1 MADGELVSATIAST
15 MIFGSGEECPG
26 EYFCLPGLR
35 DVYGLTFREFR
46 VLDPGG
52 PRTVEALRTGQIDIG
67 VLFTTC
73 PRLEEAG
80 GRLVLLR
87 DDRRLQPP
95 EHIVPLAGAS
105 VIDRAPHLDG
115 ALADVSRAL
124 TTERLARLN
133 REIDVRGRSRGEVV
147 ARWLEKVVRRREGDR
162 LPAGVGTVRV
172 GSADFS
178 ESATIAEIYAQA
190 LTVAGFAVERV
201 GAMGNR
207 DRYFPRLAA
216 GNFDLVPEYVGSL
229 LAFLEAGQAS
239 RAARRGDLRR
249 GGLQAL
255 LRRLEETLEQA
266 GLAAL
271 TPATGQSQNGIVVT
285 ADTASRHG
293 LRRIS
298 DLSKAAPGAG
308 ILG

>member
-1 MADGELVSATIAST
+1 MADGARVSGTIAST
-15 MIFGSGEECPG
+15 MIFGSGAECPG

-52 PRTVEALRTGQIDIG
+52 PRTLEALRTGEIDVG

-73 PRLEEAG
+73 PELEDAG
-80 GRLVLLR
+80 ERLVLLH
-87 DDRRLQPP
+87 DDRGLQPP
-95 EHIVPLAGAS
+95 EHIVPVAGAS
-105 VIDRAPHLDG
+105 VIDRASHLDG

-133 REIDVRGRSRGEVV
+133 REIDLRHRSREEVV
-147 ARWLEKVVRRREGDR
+147 AHWLENVTPRRASDPF
-162 LPAGVGTVRV
+162 PAGLGTVRV

-178 ESATIAEIYAQA
+178 ESATIAEIFAQA
-190 LTVAGFAVERV
+190 LTRKGVAVERV

-207 DRYFPRLAA
+207 DAYFPRLAA
-216 GNFDLVPEYVGSL
+216 GAFDLVPEYVGSL
-229 LAFLEAGQAS
+229 LAFLEAGQAR
-239 RAARRGDLRR
+239 RAAHGGDLRG

-255 LRRLEETLEQA
+255 LRRLQGRLEQA

-285 ADTASRHG
+285 VDTASRHG

-298 DLSKAAPGAG
+298 DLSKAAPAAG
-308 ILG
+308 GR